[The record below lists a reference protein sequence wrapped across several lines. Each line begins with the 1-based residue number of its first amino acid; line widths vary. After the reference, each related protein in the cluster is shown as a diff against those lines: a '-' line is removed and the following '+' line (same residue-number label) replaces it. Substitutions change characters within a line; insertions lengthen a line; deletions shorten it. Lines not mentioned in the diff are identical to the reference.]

1 LKPTLNLKNNP
12 VVRGFIPDGL
22 RSSPKTCNHI
32 FSDIP
37 SVSGLRLPRS
47 RSGMNPLATGD
58 RIATAIGCNT
68 GPVGAAEGCDLLI
81 WLFAGPKR
89 PKIKRSQ
96 PAAAPTWGWRVGNAT
111 GVECN
116 TGPVGAAEGCD
127 LLIWLFA
134 GPKGLKIKRS
144 QPSAAPTWGR
154 RVGNATGDLEGL
166 R

>member
-22 RSSPKTCNHI
+22 RSSPKTCNQI
-32 FSDIP
+32 LSDIP
-37 SVSGLRLPRS
+37 SVSDLRLLRS

-58 RIATAIGCNT
+58 RIAKAI
-68 GPVGAAEGCDLLI
+68 
-81 WLFAGPKR
+81 
-89 PKIKRSQ
+89 
-96 PAAAPTWGWRVGNAT
+96 
-111 GVECN
+111 ECN

-127 LLIWLFA
+127 LLIF
-134 GPKGLKIKRS
+134 GPLGPSKSQINRS
-144 QPSAAPTWGR
+144 QPAAAPTWDW